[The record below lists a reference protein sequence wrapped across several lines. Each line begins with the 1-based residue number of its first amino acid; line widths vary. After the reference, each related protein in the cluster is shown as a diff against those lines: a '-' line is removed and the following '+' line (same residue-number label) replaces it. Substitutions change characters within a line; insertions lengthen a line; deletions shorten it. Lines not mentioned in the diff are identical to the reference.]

1 MVCSRDLM
9 SLSRQPSS
17 SIDAA
22 GSVRALWRYP
32 VKSMRGEELDE
43 GLVSEGGI
51 LGDRSFAV
59 IDRSN
64 GKVASAKLPVKW
76 AELLGCSASFVEGS
90 EPDGIEASAR
100 ITLPDGAVVSSADPD
115 LASRLSDALGRT
127 VDLAAARPESPSVE
141 RLDPFEEEETIVDI
155 GGLMMAGRF
164 SDYAAVHLVTIA
176 TLERLGELYPEGRF
190 DLRRF
195 RPNIVVAT
203 SPGSPGFIEN
213 DWVGR
218 TIAIGDQVRLRISD
232 PTPRCAI
239 PTLAQGDLPADRGIL
254 RTIAQHNRVPI
265 PVLEGEAL
273 PSVGVYAFVV
283 RDGIVRRGDAVRVAQ
298 A

>member
-1 MVCSRDLM
+1 MVCSRDPM
-9 SLSRQPSS
+9 SS
-17 SIDAA
+17 SEQHSSPIHSA

-43 GLVSEGGI
+43 GRVVEAGI
-51 LGDRSFAV
+51 LRDRSFAV

-76 AELLGCSASFVEGS
+76 AALLQCSASFVEGS
-90 EPDGIEASAR
+90 EPDGIESFAR
-100 ITLPDGAVVSSADPD
+100 ITLPDGTVVASADPD
-115 LASRLSDALGRT
+115 LASRLSDALGRP
-127 VDLAAARPESPSVE
+127 VDLATARPESPSVE

-155 GGLMMAGRF
+155 GGHMMAGRF
-164 SDYAAVHLVTIA
+164 SDYAAVHLVTTA
-176 TLERLGELYPEGRF
+176 TLDRLGELYPEGRF
-190 DLRRF
+190 DVRRF

-203 SPGSPGFIEN
+203 FPGSPGFVEN

-218 TIAIGDQVRLRISD
+218 TIALGDQARLRISD

-239 PTLAQGDLPADRGIL
+239 PALAQGDLPADRGIL
-254 RTIAQHNRVPI
+254 RTIGQHNRVPI

-283 RDGIVRRGDAVRVAQ
+283 RDGIVRRGAPVRVVQ